1 MNPTVALPGSMT
13 WMGIRLSSGSH
24 PQSPKGLPPRKRCE
38 TYESVRFFTT
48 AILSG
53 ARFKRYL
60 RYTHPRLP
68 ERQLWHGPPAP
79 GSLYDCK
86 DRRTKGPPQI
96 GDRKS
101 TRLNSSH
108 LGISYAVFCLKKTV
122 YSFTNDISQEGN
134 FFVNTYPAVVH
145 KI

>member
-96 GDRKS
+96 GGRPTGQREAAHRRKIDRQGTAGLAS
-101 TRLNSSH
+101 GRRFVLRGGH
-108 LGISYAVFCLKKTV
+108 LREAQREVLR
-122 YSFTNDISQEGN
+122 D
-134 FFVNTYPAVVH
+134 AR
-145 KI
+145 